1 MADDDRSPEEE
12 FQELIRQ
19 LFGGGVGDLDAEQ
32 LSQLS
37 GMNIDPA
44 MMQGV
49 LRHLQ
54 GAFAGAG
61 QNGIAWD
68 LAQRQALHIANQDGL
83 VVTTGQ
89 RTDLDHAFALATLW
103 LSEATA
109 ISELATPPQSMTR
122 GAWVEATLPVW
133 QELAEPV
140 ATSIADALTSAL
152 SEQAPDDMQ
161 ALVQGA
167 GRLMRTVGGSLFASQ
182 LGQVVGNLSKE
193 VVSGG
198 DVGIPLMPDG
208 EAAILPQNFADFGRD
223 LEVPEDQ
230 LALYVATRELAHAR
244 LFRHAR
250 WLRLH
255 VISQVTE
262 FARGVHVDT
271 DALEDLASRFDPSQ
285 PEELRRAL
293 ESGALLPE
301 RSEAQTAALARL
313 ENLLATIEGWV
324 EVVTEHATSRLP
336 SAPRIAEAVRR
347 RRAVGGPAERA
358 LGSLVGLELRARRM
372 REAAA
377 MWRAVTDA
385 VGPTARDAL
394 WDYPDL
400 MPSASDID
408 DPAALVARLEARAR
422 GEEPAPDEM
431 DDALARLLAGE
442 DGASGGAEDAG
453 APGAS
458 AAEPG
463 DAPTGRQPPSGVEP
477 QDEADREDGSGSPD
491 DERPA

>member
-1 MADDDRSPEEE
+1 MADDDRSPEDE

-19 LFGGGVGDLDAEQ
+19 LFGGEGGQLDPEQ
-32 LSQLS
+32 LSQLA

-44 MMQGV
+44 MMQA
-49 LRHLQ
+49 LMRQLQ
-54 GAFAGAG
+54 GAFASGG
-61 QNGIAWD
+61 DEGGISWD

-83 VVTTGQ
+83 GITDGQ
-89 RTDLDHAFALATLW
+89 RTDLEQAFSLATLW
-103 LSEATA
+103 LSEATT
-109 ISELATPPQSMTR
+109 ISELATAPRAMTR

-133 QELAEPV
+133 QQLAEPV
-140 ATSIADALTSAL
+140 ATSIADALTGAL
-152 SEQAPDDMQ
+152 SEQAPEEMQ
-161 ALVQGA
+161 GLVQGA
-167 GRLMRTVGGSLFASQ
+167 RRFMRTVGGSLFATQ
-182 LGQVVGNLSKE
+182 LGHVVGNLSKE

-223 LEVPEDQ
+223 LEIPDDQ
-230 LALYVATRELAHAR
+230 LALYIATRELAHAR

-255 VISQVTE
+255 VISQVTD
-262 FARGVHVDT
+262 FARGIRVDT
-271 DALEDLASRFDPSQ
+271 SALEELASRFDPSE

-293 ESGALLPE
+293 ESGALLPARTDE
-301 RSEAQTAALARL
+301 QETALVRL

-324 EVVTEHATSRLP
+324 DVVTAQATGRLP
-336 SAPRIAEAVRR
+336 MADRIAEAVRR
-347 RRAVGGPAERA
+347 RRAVGGPAEQA
-358 LGSLVGLELRARRM
+358 LASLVGLTLRPRRM

-377 MWRAVTDA
+377 MWQAVTDA
-385 VGPTARDAL
+385 VGVGARDAL

-400 MPSASDID
+400 MPTAEDID

-442 DGASGGAEDAG
+442 EPRAGEETGAADVT
-453 APGAS
+453 
-458 AAEPG
+458 G
-463 DAPTGRQPPSGVEP
+463 DETG
-477 QDEADREDGSGSPD
+477 DEAGDESG
-491 DERPA
+491 DEGTDQPRPV

>member
-19 LFGGGVGDLDAEQ
+19 LFGGGSGELDPEQ
-32 LSQLS
+32 LSALS

-44 MMQGV
+44 MMQTV
-49 LRHLQ
+49 MRHLQ
-54 GAFAGAG
+54 GAFSGAASG
-61 QNGIAWD
+61 DEGISWE

-83 VVTTGQ
+83 GVTTGQ
-89 RTDLDHAFALATLW
+89 RTDLDQAFALASLW
-103 LSEATA
+103 LSEATT
-109 ISELATPPQSMTR
+109 ISELAEPPQTLTR
-122 GAWVEATLPVW
+122 GGWVEATLPVW
-133 QELAEPV
+133 QQLAEPV
-140 ATSIADALTSAL
+140 ATSIADALTAAL

-161 ALVQGA
+161 AMVQGA

-208 EAAILPQNFADFGRD
+208 RAAILPQNFADFGRD

-255 VISQVTE
+255 VISQITD

-271 DALEDLASRFDPSQ
+271 SALEDLASRFDPSQ
-285 PEELRRAL
+285 PDELRQAL

-301 RSEAQTAALARL
+301 RSEAQNLALARL

-324 EVVTEHATSRLP
+324 EVVTEQATSRLP
-336 SAPRIAEAVRR
+336 SAGRIAETVRR
-347 RRAVGGPAERA
+347 RRAAGGPAERA
-358 LGSLVGLELRARRM
+358 LGSLVGLELRPRRM

-385 VGPTARDAL
+385 VGPAVRDTL

-400 MPSASDID
+400 MPGAEDID
-408 DPAALVARLEARAR
+408 DPSALVARLEARAR
-422 GEEPAPDEM
+422 GEVPVPDEF
-431 DDALARLLAGE
+431 DDALAAFLAE
-442 DGASGGAEDAG
+442 EPA
-453 APGAS
+453 APA
-458 AAEPG
+458 
-463 DAPTGRQPPSGVEP
+463 
-477 QDEADREDGSGSPD
+477 DEAPD
-491 DERPA
+491 DGPDDTASPKDSPPV

>member
-1 MADDDRSPEEE
+1 MADDSAPDGEPTPEEE

-19 LFGGGVGDLDAEQ
+19 LFGGGAGGFDAEQ
-32 LSQLS
+32 LSRLS
-37 GMNIDPA
+37 GMDIDPA
-44 MMQGV
+44 MMQAV
-49 LRHLQ
+49 LRQLQ
-54 GAFAGAG
+54 GAFANAG
-61 QNGIAWD
+61 ESGISWD
-68 LAQRQALHIANQDGL
+68 MAERQALHIANQEGKG
-83 VVTTGQ
+83 VTDGQ
-89 RTDLDHAFALATLW
+89 RTDLDQAFALATLW
-103 LSEATA
+103 LSEATT
-109 ISELATPPQSMTR
+109 ISELATPPRAITR

-161 ALVQGA
+161 GLIQGA

-182 LGQVVGNLSKE
+182 LGQVVGGLSKE

-255 VISQVTE
+255 VISQVTD
-262 FARGVHVDT
+262 FARGVRVDT
-271 DALEDLASRFDPSQ
+271 GALEELAARFDPSE

-293 ESGALLPE
+293 ESGALLPA
-301 RSEAQTAALARL
+301 RSEAQNAALARL

-324 EVVTEHATSRLP
+324 DVVTADATARLP
-336 SAPRIAEAVRR
+336 SAPRITEAVRR

-358 LGSLVGLELRARRM
+358 LGSLVGLELRPRRM

-385 VGPTARDAL
+385 VGPAARDAL

-400 MPSASDID
+400 MPGADDID
-408 DPAALVARLEARAR
+408 DPAALVARLQSRAR
-422 GEEPAPDEM
+422 GEEPATDEL
-431 DDALARLLAGE
+431 DEALARLLAGE
-442 DGASGGAEDAG
+442 DPASPPADGGADDGTADGDGPPDVPEDH
-453 APGAS
+453 
-458 AAEPG
+458 
-463 DAPTGRQPPSGVEP
+463 
-477 QDEADREDGSGSPD
+477 
-491 DERPA
+491 RPV

>member
-1 MADDDRSPEEE
+1 MADEDRGPEEE
-12 FQELIRQ
+12 FQELIRR
-19 LFGGGVGDLDAEQ
+19 LFGGGAGDLDPEQ
-32 LSQLS
+32 LSELT

-44 MMQGV
+44 MMQTV
-49 LRHLQ
+49 MRHLQ

-61 QNGIAWD
+61 QNGISWD
-68 LAQRQALHIANQDGL
+68 MTQRQALHIANQDGL

-89 RTDLDHAFALATLW
+89 RTDLDQAFALANLW

-109 ISELATPPQSMTR
+109 ISELASPPRSITR

-152 SEQAPDDMQ
+152 SAQAPEEMQ
-161 ALVQGA
+161 GLVQGA

-208 EAAILPQNFADFGRD
+208 DAAILPQNFADFGRD

-271 DALEDLASRFDPSQ
+271 DALEEMAARFDPSE

-301 RSEAQTAALARL
+301 RSEAQKAALARL

-324 EVVTEHATSRLP
+324 EVVTDDATSRLP
-336 SAPRIAEAVRR
+336 AAPRIAEAVRR

-358 LGSLVGLELRARRM
+358 LGSLVGLELRPRRM

-377 MWRAVTDA
+377 MWRAVTEA

-400 MPSASDID
+400 MPSATDID
-408 DPAALVARLEARAR
+408 DPAGLVARLEARAR
-422 GEEPAPDEM
+422 GEAPVRDEM
-431 DDALARLLAGE
+431 DDALARLLADE
-442 DGASGGAEDAG
+442 DGAAQADAPSPEDDAAAERPTDEDDD
-453 APGAS
+453 APGS
-458 AAEPG
+458 SRSE
-463 DAPTGRQPPSGVEP
+463 
-477 QDEADREDGSGSPD
+477 
-491 DERPA
+491 

>member
-1 MADDDRSPEEE
+1 VADEDRSPEDE

-19 LFGGGVGDLDAEQ
+19 LFGGGAGAIDPEQ
-32 LSQLS
+32 LSRLS
-37 GMNIDPA
+37 GMDIDPA
-44 MMQGV
+44 MMQTV
-49 LRHLQ
+49 MRHLQ
-54 GAFAGAG
+54 GAFAGSADG
-61 QNGIAWD
+61 GISWE

-83 VVTTGQ
+83 GVTTGQ
-89 RTDLDHAFALATLW
+89 RTDLDQAFALATLW
-103 LSEATA
+103 LSEATT
-109 ISELATPPQSMTR
+109 ISDLASPPQTLTR
-122 GAWVEATLPVW
+122 GGWVEATLPVW
-133 QELAEPV
+133 QQLAEPV

-161 ALVQGA
+161 ELVQGA

-208 EAAILPQNFADFGRD
+208 QAAILPQNFADFGRD

-255 VISQVTE
+255 VISQVTD

-271 DALEDLASRFDPSQ
+271 DALEELASRFDPSE
-285 PEELRRAL
+285 PEELRSAL
-293 ESGALLPE
+293 ESGALLPA
-301 RSEAQTAALARL
+301 RSEAQNAALARL

-324 EVVTEHATSRLP
+324 DVVTADATSRLP
-336 SAPRIAEAVRR
+336 SADRIAEAVRR

-358 LGSLVGLELRARRM
+358 LGSLVGLELRPRRM

-385 VGPTARDAL
+385 VGPAARDAL

-400 MPSASDID
+400 MPGADDID

-422 GEEPAPDEM
+422 GEEPARDEF
-431 DDALARLLAGE
+431 DDALAQLLAD
-442 DGASGGAEDAG
+442 DGA
-453 APGAS
+453 
-458 AAEPG
+458 AAESAEP
-463 DAPTGRQPPSGVEP
+463 APPSGP
-477 QDEADREDGSGSPD
+477 AEDGTTD
-491 DERPA
+491 DGTPEDHRPV

>member
-1 MADDDRSPEEE
+1 M
-12 FQELIRQ
+12 RQ
-19 LFGGGVGDLDAEQ
+19 LFSGGAGGIDPEQ
-32 LSQLS
+32 LSQMS
-37 GMNIDPA
+37 GMDIDPA
-44 MMQGV
+44 MMQQIM
-49 LRHLQ
+49 RQLQ
-54 GAFAGAG
+54 GVFANAG
-61 QNGIAWD
+61 ESGVSWD
-68 LAQRQALHIANQDGL
+68 MAKRQALHIANQEGL
-83 VVTTGQ
+83 GVTAGQ
-89 RTDLDHAFALATLW
+89 RTDLDQAFALATLW
-103 LSEATA
+103 LSEATG
-109 ISELATPPQSMTR
+109 ISELAADPTTITR

-140 ATSIADALTSAL
+140 ATSIADALTTAL
-152 SEQAPDDMQ
+152 SEQSPEDMQ
-161 ALVQGA
+161 ELVQGA
-167 GRLMRTVGGSLFASQ
+167 GRLMRTIGGSLFATQ
-182 LGQVVGNLSKE
+182 LGQVIGNLSKE

-208 EAAILPQNFADFGRD
+208 HAAILPQNFADFGRD

-230 LALYVATRELAHAR
+230 LALYIATRELAHAR

-255 VISQVTE
+255 VISQVTD

-271 DALEDLASRFDPSQ
+271 GMLEDMASRFDPSQ
-285 PEELRRAL
+285 PEELRAAL
-293 ESGALLPE
+293 ESGALLPP
-301 RSEAQTAALARL
+301 RSEAQDAALARL

-324 EVVTEHATSRLP
+324 EVVTEDATSRLP

-358 LGSLVGLELRARRM
+358 LASLVGLEIRPRRM

-385 VGPTARDAL
+385 VGPAARDAL

-400 MPSASDID
+400 MPAASDID

-422 GEEPAPDEM
+422 GEEPATDEL

-442 DGASGGAEDAG
+442 FPEAGESGDDE
-453 APGAS
+453 
-458 AAEPG
+458 
-463 DAPTGRQPPSGVEP
+463 SGT
-477 QDEADREDGSGSPD
+477 PD
-491 DERPA
+491 DHRPV

>member
-19 LFGGGVGDLDAEQ
+19 LFGGSGGLDPEQ
-32 LSQLS
+32 LSALS

-44 MMQGV
+44 MMQTV
-49 LRHLQ
+49 MQHLQ
-54 GAFAGAG
+54 GAFTGG
-61 QNGIAWD
+61 GETGISWD

-83 VVTTGQ
+83 GVTTGQ
-89 RTDLDHAFALATLW
+89 RTDLDQAFALASLW
-103 LSEATA
+103 LSEATT
-109 ISELATPPQSMTR
+109 ISELAEQPQTLTR
-122 GAWVEATLPVW
+122 GGWVEATMPVW
-133 QELAEPV
+133 QQLAEPV

-152 SEQAPDDMQ
+152 GQNAPEDMQ
-161 ALVQGA
+161 GLVQGA

-182 LGQVVGNLSKE
+182 FGQVVGNLSKE

-208 EAAILPQNFADFGRD
+208 QAAILPQNFADFGRD
-223 LEVPEDQ
+223 LEVPDDQ

-255 VISQVTE
+255 VISQVTD

-271 DALEDLASRFDPSQ
+271 DALEDLASRFDPSE
-285 PEELRRAL
+285 PDELRRAL
-293 ESGALLPE
+293 ESGALLPA
-301 RSEAQTAALARL
+301 RSEAQNAALTRL

-324 EVVTEHATSRLP
+324 EVVTEQATSRLP
-336 SAPRIAEAVRR
+336 SADRIAEAVRR

-358 LGSLVGLELRARRM
+358 LGSLVGLELRPRRM

-385 VGPTARDAL
+385 VGPAARDAL

-400 MPSASDID
+400 MPGAADID
-408 DPAALVARLEARAR
+408 DPAGLVARLEARAR
-422 GEEPAPDEM
+422 GEQPAPDEL

-442 DGASGGAEDAG
+442 IPPVEGESGTAGDTGAEADDTRDDGDDDQG
-453 APGAS
+453 AA
-458 AAEPG
+458 
-463 DAPTGRQPPSGVEP
+463 
-477 QDEADREDGSGSPD
+477 PD
-491 DERPA
+491 DHRPV